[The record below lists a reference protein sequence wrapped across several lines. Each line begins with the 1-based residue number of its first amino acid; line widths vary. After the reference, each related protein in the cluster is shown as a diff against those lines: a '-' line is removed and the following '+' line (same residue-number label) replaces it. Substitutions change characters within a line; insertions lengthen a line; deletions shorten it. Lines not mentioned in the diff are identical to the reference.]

1 LHQEL
6 VAQAGRNEP
15 QMSAQKLVK
24 RSIVFMLA
32 LFWIGWLLVAVGATS
47 GMSRYIY
54 IKVDFPAFVVSAVS
68 LLAVSF
74 AARKGGDFAW
84 LERIPVGLVALC
96 TLAVSMIGTHAVF
109 LGYAFSPDEWMPR
122 LQAEIFAHGALAGN
136 VPPEWR
142 EYGRAMYHGFAHYD
156 PATGAVASS
165 YRPGMAALI
174 ALFDLAGL
182 GLYVSAF
189 MTAGSVL
196 LTASFARMLWPD
208 SRSAPVIA
216 ALLVATSSQALAT
229 AMTSYAMAPHLFF
242 NLLWLRLFLL
252 DKWWAHV
259 AAALCGVFTASLHQI
274 HPHLFF
280 AAPFFLLLL
289 RPFRPGVL
297 LWYGAVYAAGHLA
310 IIGWDRMAMGDSLA
324 VARSGQLTFE
334 QFLDRVG
341 QLAQIPSLIDWA
353 TIGAHVVR
361 FFAWQSLALAPLL
374 LFTVYRRAWP
384 PLLVLMAA
392 SIAISLLPYPFLLPE
407 QGHGW
412 GYRYLHGL
420 IGSLALIGTAG
431 WVQMER
437 LHGKAFRQPVMLCFA
452 MTLAVVIPVRAFLI
466 ERTIEPWLVATEA
479 ALAMPADV
487 VIVDRMTIFY
497 GLEIPR
503 SGPYAAERP
512 VVMMME
518 ALSADQIR
526 RLCSDYRVAFF
537 GAAEARLAGL
547 PIRTF
552 EEAVASMSGMDM
564 EIGESAADYQEKQR
578 FLTSGACTDLRAQQ
592 RINGTSGN
600 STVGM
605 EVP

>member
-1 LHQEL
+1 MHQEL
-6 VAQAGRNEP
+6 AIQAGPKEH
-15 QMSAQKLVK
+15 QESARKLVG
-24 RSIVFMLA
+24 RSNVLLLV
-32 LFWIGWLLVAVGATS
+32 LFLIGAVLVAVGATS
-47 GMSRYIY
+47 GMSRYVY
-54 IKVDFPAFVVSAVS
+54 INVDFPGFLVSTVS
-68 LLAVSF
+68 LLAV
-74 AARKGGDFAW
+74 AWIARKGGSFAW
-84 LERIPVGLVALC
+84 LDRIPIGLVALC
-96 TLAVSMIGTHAVF
+96 TLVLSMIGTHAVH
-109 LGYAFSPDEWMPR
+109 LGYAFSPDEFMPR
-122 LQAEIFAHGALAGN
+122 LQAEIFAHGDLAGN

-196 LTASFARMLWPD
+196 LTASLARILWPD

-216 ALLVATSSQALAT
+216 ALLVATSSQALAA

-252 DKWWAHV
+252 DKWWAHG
-259 AAALCGVFTASLHQI
+259 AAALCGVFTAALHQI

-297 LWYGAVYAAGHLA
+297 LWYGVVYAVGHLA

-334 QFLDRVG
+334 QFLHRVG
-341 QLAQIPSLIDWA
+341 KLAQIPGLIDWA
-353 TIGAHVVR
+353 AIGAHVVR

-392 SIAISLLPYPFLLPE
+392 SIATSLLPYPFLLPD

-420 IGSLALIGTAG
+420 IGCLALIGTAG
-431 WVQMER
+431 WIQMER
-437 LHGKAFRQPVMLCFA
+437 LHGQAFRQPVMLCFA

-487 VIVDRMTIFY
+487 VIVDRITIFY

-503 SGPYAAERP
+503 NGPYAVERP
-512 VVMMME
+512 VVMMMN

-526 RLCSDYRVAFF
+526 RLCANYRVAFF
-537 GAAEARLAGL
+537 DGDEAQQAGL
-547 PIRTF
+547 KTLNL
-552 EEAVASMSGMDM
+552 EEALAQATRMDP
-564 EIGESAADYQEKQR
+564 EIGAMIADYREKYR
-578 FLTSGACTDLRAQQ
+578 FLASGACTDLRAQQ
-592 RINGTSGN
+592 TINGTSGN

-605 EVP
+605 EAP

>member
-1 LHQEL
+1 MHQEL
-6 VAQAGRNEP
+6 TTQAGHKEH
-15 QMSAQKLVK
+15 QTSAQKLVS
-24 RSIVFMLA
+24 RATAFTAA
-32 LFWIGWLLVAVGATS
+32 LFLIGGLLFAVGATS

-54 IKVDFPAFVVSAVS
+54 IVVDFPGFIVSAVA
-68 LLAVSF
+68 LLAVGW

-84 LERIPVGLVALC
+84 LERIPVSLVALG
-96 TLAVSMIGTHAVF
+96 TLALSMIGTHAVY

-122 LQAEIFAHGALAGN
+122 LQAEIFANGALAGQ

-142 EYGRAMYHGFAHYD
+142 EYGRAMYHEFAHYD
-156 PATGAVASS
+156 PQSGAVASS
-165 YRPGMAALI
+165 YRPGMAVLI

-216 ALLVATSSQALAT
+216 ALLVATSSQALAA

-259 AAALCGVFTASLHQI
+259 AAALCGVFTASLHQV
-274 HPHLFF
+274 HPHVFF

-297 LWYGAVYAAGHLA
+297 LWYGAAYAIGHLA

-341 QLAQIPSLIDWA
+341 KLAQIPSFIDWA
-353 TIGAHVVR
+353 TIGAHLVR

-392 SIAISLLPYPFLLPE
+392 SIATSLLPYPFLLPE

-420 IGSLALIGTAG
+420 IGFLALIGTAG
-431 WVQMER
+431 WVEMER
-437 LHGKAFRQPVMLCFA
+437 LHGKAFRQTVLLCFA

-466 ERTIEPWLVATEA
+466 ERTIAPWLVATEA

-487 VIVDRMTIFY
+487 VIVDRVTILY

-503 SGPYAAERP
+503 NGPYAAERP
-512 VVMMME
+512 VVMMIDT
-518 ALSADQIR
+518 LSADQIR
-526 RLCSDYRVAFF
+526 RLCASYRVAFF
-537 GAAEARLAGL
+537 AGDEAQQAGL
-547 PIRTF
+547 PTWTLEESLARTTR
-552 EEAVASMSGMDM
+552 MDAKTHEM
-564 EIGESAADYQEKQR
+564 VADYREKYR
-578 FLTSGACTDLRAQQ
+578 FLASGACTRLRAQQ
-592 RINGTSGN
+592 RINGTSG
-600 STVGM
+600 SSAL
-605 EVP
+605 EQEIP

>member
-6 VAQAGRNEP
+6 ATQAGHKEHQTSARN
-15 QMSAQKLVK
+15 LVR
-24 RSIVFMLA
+24 RSNVFTLA
-32 LFWIGWLLVAVGATS
+32 LFLIGGLLVAVGATS

-54 IKVDFPAFVVSAVS
+54 IKVDFPGFIVSAVS
-68 LLAVSF
+68 LLAVSWLAVSL

-84 LERIPVGLVALC
+84 LDRIPVGLVALC
-96 TLAVSMIGTHAVF
+96 TLVMSMIGTHTVY

-122 LQAEIFAHGALAGN
+122 LQAEIFAHGELAGN

-156 PATGAVASS
+156 PETGAVASS

-196 LTASFARMLWPD
+196 LTASLARVLWPD
-208 SRSAPVIA
+208 SKSAPVIA
-216 ALLVATSSQALAT
+216 ALLVATSSQALAA

-259 AAALCGVFTASLHQI
+259 AAALCGVFAASLHQV
-274 HPHLFF
+274 HPHVFF

-289 RPFRPGVL
+289 RPFRPSVL
-297 LWYGAVYAAGHLA
+297 LWYGTVYAVGHLA

-324 VARSGQLTFE
+324 VTKSGQLTFE
-334 QFLDRVG
+334 QFLHRVG

-361 FFAWQSLALAPLL
+361 LFAWQSLALAPLL

-392 SIAISLLPYPFLLPE
+392 SIATSLLPYPFLLPE

-466 ERTIEPWLVATEA
+466 ERTIAPWLVGTEA

-487 VIVDRMTIFY
+487 VIVDRITIFY

-503 SGPYAAERP
+503 NGPYAAERP
-512 VVMMME
+512 VVMMINN
-518 ALSADQIR
+518 LSTDQIR
-526 RLCSDYRVAFF
+526 RLCSNYRVAFF
-537 GAAEARLAGL
+537 GTDEGRQAGIPTRTLEEVLGSMTGMEMEIAEKAAE
-547 PIRTF
+547 
-552 EEAVASMSGMDM
+552 
-564 EIGESAADYQEKQR
+564 YQEKYR
-578 FLTSGACTDLRAQQ
+578 FLTSGACTHLPAQQ
-592 RINGTSGN
+592 RINGASDK
-600 STVGM
+600 

>member
-1 LHQEL
+1 
-6 VAQAGRNEP
+6 
-15 QMSAQKLVK
+15 MT
-24 RSIVFMLA
+24 RSNVFMLA
-32 LFWIGWLLVAVGATS
+32 LFLIGGLLVALGATS
-47 GMSRYIY
+47 GMSRHIY
-54 IKVDFPAFVVSAVS
+54 INADFPGFIVSAVS
-68 LLAVSF
+68 LLAVGW
-74 AARKGGDFAW
+74 AARKGDDFAW
-84 LERIPVGLVALC
+84 LDRIPVGLVALC
-96 TLAVSMIGTHAVF
+96 TLVVSMIGTHAVH

-142 EYGRAMYHGFAHYD
+142 EYGRAMYHEFAHYD
-156 PATGAVASS
+156 PATGAVAST

-196 LTASFARMLWPD
+196 LTASLARIVWPD

-216 ALLVATSSQALAT
+216 ALLVATSSQALAA
-229 AMTSYAMAPHLFF
+229 AMTSYAMASHLFF

-274 HPHLFF
+274 HPHVFF

-297 LWYGAVYAAGHLA
+297 LWYGAVYAVGHLA

-324 VARSGQLTFE
+324 VTKAGQLTFE
-334 QFLDRVG
+334 QFLHRVG

-361 FFAWQSLALAPLL
+361 LFGWQSLALAPLL

-392 SIAISLLPYPFLLPE
+392 SIATSLLPYPFLLPE

-412 GYRYLHGL
+412 GYRYLHGV

-437 LHGKAFRQPVMLCFA
+437 LHGQAFRQPVMLCFA

-487 VIVDRMTIFY
+487 VIVDRIGIFY

-503 SGPYAAERP
+503 NGPYAAERP
-512 VVMMME
+512 VVMMLDD
-518 ALSADQIR
+518 LSADQIR
-526 RLCSDYRVAFF
+526 RLCGKYRVAVF
-537 GAAEARLAGL
+537 GVDEARQAGIPTRNL
-547 PIRTF
+547 
-552 EEAVASMSGMDM
+552 EEAVASVAATDTKILQGV
-564 EIGESAADYQEKQR
+564 ADYREKYK

-600 STVGM
+600 STVGE

>member
-1 LHQEL
+1 LHHEL
-6 VAQAGRNEP
+6 AAPAGPGEDLT
-15 QMSAQKLVK
+15 SARALVR
-24 RSIVFMLA
+24 RSNVFMLA
-32 LFWIGWLLVAVGATS
+32 LFLIGALLVAAGATS
-47 GMSRYIY
+47 GMSRFVYIR
-54 IKVDFPAFVVSAVS
+54 VDFPGFIVSAVA
-68 LLAVSF
+68 LLAVAW

-84 LERIPVGLVALC
+84 LDRIPVGLIALG
-96 TLAVSMIGTHAVF
+96 TLALSVIGTHVVH
-109 LGYAFSPDEWMPR
+109 LGYAFSPDEFMPR
-122 LQAEIFAHGALAGN
+122 LQAEIFAHGELAGN

-156 PATGAVASS
+156 PATGAVAST

-196 LTASFARMLWPD
+196 LTASLARILWPE
-208 SRSAPVIA
+208 SRSAPIIA
-216 ALLVATSSQALAT
+216 ALLVATSSQALAA

-259 AAALCGVFTASLHQI
+259 AAALCGVFTASLHQV

-280 AAPFFLLLL
+280 AAPFFLLLF

-297 LWYGAVYAAGHLA
+297 LWYGAVYAVGHLA

-324 VARSGQLTFE
+324 VSQSGLLTFE

-341 QLAQIPSLIDWA
+341 KLAQIPSLIDWA

-361 FFAWQSLALAPLL
+361 LFAWQSLALAPLL
-374 LFTVYRRAWP
+374 LFTLYKRAWP

-392 SIAISLLPYPFLLPE
+392 SIATSLLPYPFLLPE

-431 WVQMER
+431 WIQMER
-437 LHGKAFRQPVMLCFA
+437 LHGQAFRQPVMLCFA
-452 MTLAVVIPVRAFLI
+452 MTLAVIIPVRAFLI
-466 ERTIEPWLVATEA
+466 ERTIAPWLVATEA

-487 VIVDRMTIFY
+487 VIVDRLAIFNAHD
-497 GLEIPR
+497 LLR
-503 SGPYAAERP
+503 NGPYAAERP
-512 VVMMME
+512 VVMTLW

-526 RLCSDYRVAFF
+526 RLCSNYRVAVF
-537 GAAEARLAGL
+537 GADEASLAGVPTGPFEKAL
-547 PIRTF
+547 ARTAGMNAQIR
-552 EEAVASMSGMDM
+552 EKV
-564 EIGESAADYQEKQR
+564 ADYRENQR
-578 FLTSGACTDLRAQQ
+578 FLTSGACTHPPAQPK
-592 RINGTSGN
+592 INQTSAS
-600 STVGM
+600 STVEQ

>member
-1 LHQEL
+1 
-6 VAQAGRNEP
+6 
-15 QMSAQKLVK
+15 
-24 RSIVFMLA
+24 MLA
-32 LFWIGWLLVAVGATS
+32 LFLIGAVLVAVGATS

-54 IKVDFPAFVVSAVS
+54 INVDFPGFLVLAVS
-68 LLAVSF
+68 LLAVAW
-74 AARKGGDFAW
+74 AAREGGDFAW
-84 LERIPVGLVALC
+84 VDRIPVGLVALC
-96 TLAVSMIGTHAVF
+96 TLVVSMIGTHAVY
-109 LGYAFSPDEWMPR
+109 LGYPFSPDEWMPR
-122 LQAEIFAHGALAGN
+122 LQAEIFAHGELAGT

-142 EYGRAMYHGFAHYD
+142 EYGRAMYHEFAHYD

-196 LTASFARMLWPD
+196 LTASLARILWPD
-208 SRSAPVIA
+208 SKSAPVIA
-216 ALLVATSSQALAT
+216 ALLVATSSQALAA
-229 AMTSYAMAPHLFF
+229 AMTTYAMASHLFF

-259 AAALCGVFTASLHQI
+259 AAAFCGVFTASLHQV

-280 AAPFFLLLL
+280 AAPFFHLLL

-297 LWYGAVYAAGHLA
+297 LWYGAVYAVGHLA
-310 IIGWDRMAMGDSLA
+310 VIGWDRVAMGDSLA
-324 VARSGQLTFE
+324 VAKSGQLTFE
-334 QFLDRVG
+334 QFLHRVG

-361 FFAWQSLALAPLL
+361 LFAWQSLALAPLL

-392 SIAISLLPYPFLLPE
+392 SIATSLLPYPFLLPE

-431 WVQMER
+431 WIQMER
-437 LHGKAFRQPVMLCFA
+437 LHGQAFRQPVMLCFA
-452 MTLAVVIPVRAFLI
+452 MTLAVVIPVRGFLI
-466 ERTIEPWLVATEA
+466 ERTIEPWLTATEA

-487 VIVDRMTIFY
+487 VIVDRIGIFY

-503 SGPYAAERP
+503 NGPYAAERP
-512 VVMMME
+512 VVMMLDD
-518 ALSADQIR
+518 LSADQIR
-526 RLCSDYRVAFF
+526 RLCGNYRVAVF
-537 GAAEARLAGL
+537 GVDEAKQAGI
-547 PIRTF
+547 PTRTI
-552 EEAVASMSGMDM
+552 EEALASTTNMDPKIALEVAN
-564 EIGESAADYQEKQR
+564 YREKHS
-578 FLTSGACTDLRAQQ
+578 FLTSGACADLKAATE
-592 RINGTSGN
+592 N
-600 STVGM
+600 
-605 EVP
+605 

>member
-1 LHQEL
+1 
-6 VAQAGRNEP
+6 VRRAN
-15 QMSAQKLVK
+15 
-24 RSIVFMLA
+24 VFMLA
-32 LFWIGWLLVAVGATS
+32 LFLIGGGLVAVGATS

-54 IKVDFPAFVVSAVS
+54 INVDFAGFFACAAS
-68 LLAVSF
+68 LLAV
-74 AARKGGDFAW
+74 AWMARKGGDDFAW
-84 LERIPVGLVALC
+84 LEKIPVGVVALC
-96 TLAVSMIGTHAVF
+96 TLVVTVIGTHLVH
-109 LGYAFSPDEWMPR
+109 LGYAFSPDEFMPR
-122 LQAEIFAHGALAGN
+122 LQAEIFAHGDLAGT

-142 EYGRAMYHGFAHYD
+142 EYGRAMYHDFAHYD
-156 PATGAVASS
+156 PATGAVAST

-189 MTAGSVL
+189 LTAGSVL
-196 LTASFARMLWPD
+196 LTASLARILWPD

-216 ALLVATSSQALAT
+216 ALLVATSSQALAA

-259 AAALCGVFTASLHQI
+259 AAALIGVFTASLHQI

-324 VARSGQLTFE
+324 VSQSGQLTFE
-334 QFLDRVG
+334 QFLQRVG
-341 QLAQIPSLIDWA
+341 GLAHIPSFIDWA
-353 TIGAHVVR
+353 TIGAHIVR
-361 FFAWQSLALAPLL
+361 LFAWQSLALAPLL
-374 LFTVYRRAWP
+374 LFTLYRRAWP

-392 SIAISLLPYPFLLPE
+392 SIATSLLPYPFLLPE

-420 IGSLALIGTAG
+420 LGSLALIGTAG
-431 WVQMER
+431 WIQMER
-437 LHGKAFRQPVMLCFA
+437 LHGQAFRQPVMLCFA
-452 MTLAVVIPVRAFLI
+452 ATLAIVIPVRAILI
-466 ERTIEPWLVATEA
+466 ERTMAPWLMATEA

-487 VIVDRMTIFY
+487 VIVDRIGIFY

-503 SGPYAAERP
+503 NGPYAAERP
-512 VVMMME
+512 VVMMMND
-518 ALSADQIR
+518 LSADQIR
-526 RLCSDYRVAFF
+526 RLCTDYRVALF
-537 GAAEARLAGL
+537 GVDEAKQAGIPTRSIDDALA
-547 PIRTF
+547 TTANVDAKMAQ
-552 EEAVASMSGMDM
+552 EVAN
-564 EIGESAADYQEKQR
+564 YREKHN
-578 FLTSGACTDLRAQQ
+578 FMTSGACPALRAATE
-592 RINGTSGN
+592 N
-600 STVGM
+600 
-605 EVP
+605 

>member
-1 LHQEL
+1 
-6 VAQAGRNEP
+6 
-15 QMSAQKLVK
+15 
-24 RSIVFMLA
+24 MLA
-32 LFWIGWLLVAVGATS
+32 LFLIGGLLVVVGATS

-54 IKVDFPAFVVSAVS
+54 IHVDFPGFVVSAVS
-68 LLAVSF
+68 LLAVVW
-74 AARKGGDFAW
+74 AAREGGDFAW
-84 LERIPVGLVALC
+84 VDRIPVGLVALC
-96 TLAVSMIGTHAVF
+96 TLVVSMIGTHAVY

-122 LQAEIFAHGALAGN
+122 LQAEIFARGELAGT

-156 PATGAVASS
+156 PQTGAVASS

-216 ALLVATSSQALAT
+216 ALLVATSSQALAA

-274 HPHLFF
+274 HPHVFF

-297 LWYGAVYAAGHLA
+297 LWYGVVYAVGHLA
-310 IIGWDRMAMGDSLA
+310 LIGWDRMAMGDSLA
-324 VARSGQLTFE
+324 VAKSGQLTFE
-334 QFLDRVG
+334 QFLQRVG
-341 QLAQIPSLIDWA
+341 GLAQFPSWIDWA
-353 TIGAHVVR
+353 TIGAHIVR
-361 FFAWQSLALAPLL
+361 LFAWQSLALAPLL
-374 LFTVYRRAWP
+374 LFTVHRRAWP

-392 SIAISLLPYPFLLPE
+392 SIATSLLPYPFLLPE

-420 IGSLALIGTAG
+420 LGSLALIGTAG
-431 WVQMER
+431 WIQMER
-437 LHGKAFRQPVMLCFA
+437 MHGQAFRQPVILCFA
-452 MTLAVVIPVRAFLI
+452 ITLAVVIPVRAFLI
-466 ERTIEPWLVATEA
+466 ERTIAPWLVATEA
-479 ALAMPADV
+479 AQAMPADV
-487 VIVDRMTIFY
+487 VIVDRITIFY
-497 GLEIPR
+497 GVEIPR
-503 SGPYAAERP
+503 NGPYAAERP
-512 VVMMME
+512 VVMMIN

-526 RLCSDYRVAFF
+526 QLCANYRVAFF
-537 GAAEARLAGL
+537 DGDEARQAGL
-547 PIRTF
+547 PTLAL
-552 EEAVASMSGMDM
+552 EGALALATGMDA
-564 EIGESAADYQEKQR
+564 ETREWVADYQEKYR
-578 FLTSGACTDLRAQQ
+578 FLTSGACTRLRAQQ

-600 STVGM
+600 STVAM

>member
-1 LHQEL
+1 MDHFKEGQLHQEL
-6 VAQAGRNEP
+6 AAQAGHKEH
-15 QMSAQKLVK
+15 QTSARQLVR
-24 RSIVFMLA
+24 RSNVFMLA
-32 LFWIGWLLVAVGATS
+32 LFLIGGLLVAVGATS

-54 IKVDFPAFVVSAVS
+54 INVDFPGFFASAVS
-68 LLAVSF
+68 LLAV
-74 AARKGGDFAW
+74 AWMARKGGDDFAW
-84 LERIPVGLVALC
+84 LDRIPVGLVALC
-96 TLAVSMIGTHAVF
+96 TLVVSMIGTHVVH
-109 LGYAFSPDEWMPR
+109 LGYAFSPDEFMPR
-122 LQAEIFAHGALAGN
+122 LQAEIFAHGELAGN

-142 EYGRAMYHGFAHYD
+142 EYGRAMYHDFAHYD

-196 LTASFARMLWPD
+196 LTASLARIVWPD

-216 ALLVATSSQALAT
+216 ALLVATSSQALAA

-297 LWYGAVYAAGHLA
+297 LWYGAVYAVGHLA
-310 IIGWDRMAMGDSLA
+310 IIGWDRMAMGNSLA
-324 VARSGQLTFE
+324 VAKSGQLTFE
-334 QFLDRVG
+334 QFLQRVG
-341 QLAQIPSLIDWA
+341 ELAQIPSLIDWA

-361 FFAWQSLALAPLL
+361 LFAWQSLALAPLL
-374 LFTVYRRAWP
+374 LFALYRRAWP

-392 SIAISLLPYPFLLPE
+392 SIATSLLPYPFLLPE

-420 IGSLALIGTAG
+420 IGLLALIGTAG

-437 LHGKAFRQPVMLCFA
+437 LHGQAFRQPVMLCFA

-466 ERTIEPWLVATEA
+466 ERTIAPWLVATEA

-487 VIVDRMTIFY
+487 VIVDRIGIFY

-503 SGPYAAERP
+503 NGPYAAERP
-512 VVMMME
+512 VVMMMND
-518 ALSADQIR
+518 LSADQ
-526 RLCSDYRVAFF
+526 
-537 GAAEARLAGL
+537 
-547 PIRTF
+547 
-552 EEAVASMSGMDM
+552 
-564 EIGESAADYQEKQR
+564 
-578 FLTSGACTDLRAQQ
+578 
-592 RINGTSGN
+592 N
-600 STVGM
+600 STPVRQLPRCRLRRGRG
-605 EVP
+605 PGGWHAHPDRR

>member
-1 LHQEL
+1 LHHEL
-6 VAQAGRNEP
+6 AAPAGPGEDLT
-15 QMSAQKLVK
+15 SARALVR
-24 RSIVFMLA
+24 RSNVFMLA
-32 LFWIGWLLVAVGATS
+32 LFLIGALLVAAGATS
-47 GMSRYIY
+47 GMSRFVYIR
-54 IKVDFPAFVVSAVS
+54 VDFPGFIVSAVA
-68 LLAVSF
+68 LLAVAW

-84 LERIPVGLVALC
+84 LDRIPVGPIALG
-96 TLAVSMIGTHAVF
+96 TLALSVIGTHVVH
-109 LGYAFSPDEWMPR
+109 LGYAFSPDEFMPR
-122 LQAEIFAHGALAGN
+122 LQAEIFAHGELAGN

-156 PATGAVASS
+156 PATGAVAST

-196 LTASFARMLWPD
+196 LTASLARILWPD
-208 SRSAPVIA
+208 SKSAPVIA
-216 ALLVATSSQALAT
+216 ALLVATSSQALAA

-259 AAALCGVFTASLHQI
+259 AAALCGVFTASLHQV

-280 AAPFFLLLL
+280 AAPFFLLLF

-297 LWYGAVYAAGHLA
+297 LWYGAVYAVGHLA

-324 VARSGQLTFE
+324 VSQSGLLTFE

-341 QLAQIPSLIDWA
+341 KLAQIPSLIDWA

-361 FFAWQSLALAPLL
+361 LFAWQSLALAPLL
-374 LFTVYRRAWP
+374 LFTLYKRAWP

-392 SIAISLLPYPFLLPE
+392 SIATSLLPYPFLLPE
-407 QGHGW
+407 QGPGW

-431 WVQMER
+431 WIQMER
-437 LHGKAFRQPVMLCFA
+437 LHGQAFRQLVMLCFA
-452 MTLAVVIPVRAFLI
+452 MTLAVIIPVRAFLI
-466 ERTIEPWLVATEA
+466 ERTVAPWLMATEV

-487 VIVDRMTIFY
+487 VIVDRLAIFNAHD
-497 GLEIPR
+497 LLR
-503 SGPYAAERP
+503 NGPYAAKRP
-512 VVMMME
+512 VVMTLW

-526 RLCSDYRVAFF
+526 RLCSNYRVAVF
-537 GAAEARLAGL
+537 GAAEASLAGVPTRSPEQAL
-547 PIRTF
+547 ASLTEKDTQIRQGL
-552 EEAVASMSGMDM
+552 AN
-564 EIGESAADYQEKQR
+564 YLEKYR

-592 RINGTSGN
+592 RMNGASGN
-600 STVGM
+600 STAGM

>member
-1 LHQEL
+1 MLSLFLIGAVL
-6 VAQAGRNEP
+6 VAA
-15 QMSAQKLVK
+15 
-24 RSIVFMLA
+24 
-32 LFWIGWLLVAVGATS
+32 GATT
-47 GMSRYIY
+47 GMSRYVY
-54 IKVDFPAFVVSAVS
+54 VYVDYPGFFVSAV
-68 LLAVSF
+68 LLIAVAW

-84 LERIPVGLVALC
+84 VDRIPVGVVALC
-96 TLAVSMIGTHAVF
+96 TLVLSVIGTHVVH
-109 LGYAFSPDEWMPR
+109 LGYAFSPDEWMQR
-122 LQAEIFAHGALAGN
+122 LQAEIFAHGELAGN

-196 LTASFARMLWPD
+196 LTASLARMLWPD

-216 ALLVATSSQALAT
+216 ALLVATSSQALAA
-229 AMTSYAMAPHLFF
+229 AMTSYAMPAHLFF

-259 AAALCGVFTASLHQI
+259 AAALCGVFTASLHQV
-274 HPHLFF
+274 HPHVFF

-297 LWYGAVYAAGHLA
+297 AWYVAVYALGHLA

-324 VARSGQLTFE
+324 VAQTGELTFQ
-334 QFLDRVG
+334 QFLQRVAR
-341 QLAQIPSLIDWA
+341 LAQIPSLIDWA

-361 FFAWQSLALAPLL
+361 FLAWQSLALSLLL
-374 LFTVYRRAWP
+374 LFTLYRRAWP

-392 SIAISLLPYPFLLPE
+392 SIATSLLPYPFLLPE

-420 IGSLALIGTAG
+420 IGALALIGTAG

-437 LHGKAFRQPVMLCFA
+437 LHGQAFRQPVVLCFA

-466 ERTIEPWLVATEA
+466 ERTIEPWLVGTEA

-487 VIVDRMTIFY
+487 VIVDRIAVSY

-503 SGPYAAERP
+503 NGPYAAERP
-512 VVMMME
+512 VVMMMNN
-518 ALSADQIR
+518 LSADQIR
-526 RLCSDYRVAFF
+526 RLCSNYRVAAFAVDEAQQA
-537 GAAEARLAGL
+537 GIPTRTLEEALASLTEREARVLGG
-547 PIRTF
+547 
-552 EEAVASMSGMDM
+552 VANYR
-564 EIGESAADYQEKQR
+564 EKYQ
-578 FLTSGACTDLRAQQ
+578 FLTSGACEDLRAQQ
-592 RINGTSGN
+592 RINGTSGS

-605 EVP
+605 EAP

>member
-1 LHQEL
+1 MHQEL
-6 VAQAGRNEP
+6 AAQAGHKEH
-15 QMSAQKLVK
+15 QTSARTLVR
-24 RSIVFMLA
+24 RSNVFMLTLFLIGA
-32 LFWIGWLLVAVGATS
+32 LFVAVGATG

-54 IKVDFPAFVVSAVS
+54 INVDFPGFIVSAVS
-68 LLAVSF
+68 LLAVAW
-74 AARKGGDFAW
+74 AARKGDDFAW
-84 LERIPVGLVALC
+84 LDRIPVGLVAFC
-96 TLAVSMIGTHAVF
+96 TLVLTMIGTHTVY

-122 LQAEIFAHGALAGN
+122 LQAEIFAHGELAGN

-142 EYGRAMYHGFAHYD
+142 EYGRAMYHEFAHYD

-189 MTAGSVL
+189 MTAGSIL
-196 LTASFARMLWPD
+196 LTASLARILWPD
-208 SRSAPVIA
+208 SKSAPVIA
-216 ALLVATSSQALAT
+216 ALLVATSSQALAA

-259 AAALCGVFTASLHQI
+259 AAALCGVFTASLHQV

-297 LWYGAVYAAGHLA
+297 LWYGAIYAVGHLA
-310 IIGWDRMAMGDSLA
+310 IIGWDRTAMGDSLT
-324 VARSGQLTFE
+324 VTSSGSLTFE
-334 QFLDRVG
+334 QFLHRVG

-361 FFAWQSLALAPLL
+361 LFAWQSLALAPLL

-384 PLLVLMAA
+384 PLLVLMAV
-392 SIAISLLPYPFLLPE
+392 SIATSLLPYPFLLPE

-437 LHGKAFRQPVMLCFA
+437 LHGQAFRQPVMLCFA
-452 MTLAVVIPVRAFLI
+452 VTLAVVIPVRAFLI
-466 ERTIEPWLVATEA
+466 ERTIAPWLVATEA
-479 ALAMPADV
+479 ARAMPADV
-487 VIVDRMTIFY
+487 VIVDRIAIFY

-503 SGPYAAERP
+503 NGPYAAERP
-512 VVMMME
+512 VVMMLNY
-518 ALSADQIR
+518 LSADQIR
-526 RLCSDYRVAFF
+526 RLCSNYRVALF
-537 GAAEARLAGL
+537 GVDEARQAGI
-547 PIRTF
+547 PTRTI
-552 EEAVASMSGMDM
+552 EEALASMTAMDTKVLQ
-564 EIGESAADYQEKQR
+564 GVADYREKYT
-578 FLTSGACTDLRAQQ
+578 FLTSGACTDRRAQQ
-592 RINGTSGN
+592 RINGTSDN
-600 STVGM
+600 
-605 EVP
+605 

>member
-1 LHQEL
+1 
-6 VAQAGRNEP
+6 
-15 QMSAQKLVK
+15 MSVQKLMS
-24 RSIVFMLA
+24 RTIILTLA

-54 IKVDFPAFVVSAVS
+54 SNVDFPAFIVSALS

-84 LERIPVGLVALC
+84 LEKIPVGLVAVC
-96 TLAVSMIGTHAVF
+96 TLAVSMIGTHAVY

-136 VPPEWR
+136 VPTEWR
-142 EYGRAMYHGFAHYD
+142 EYGRAMYHDFAFYD
-156 PATGAVASS
+156 PETGAVASS

-196 LTASFARMLWPD
+196 LTASLARILWPD
-208 SRSAPVIA
+208 SKSAPVVA
-216 ALLVATSSQALAT
+216 ALLVATSSQALAG

-259 AAALCGVFTASLHQI
+259 AAALCGVFTASLHQV
-274 HPHLFF
+274 HPHVFF

-297 LWYGAVYAAGHLA
+297 LWYGAVYAIGHLA

-324 VARSGQLTFE
+324 LGESGQLNFE
-334 QFLDRVG
+334 QFLARVG
-341 QLAQIPSLIDWA
+341 RLAQIPNLIDWA
-353 TIGAHVVR
+353 TIVAHLVR

-374 LFTVYRRAWP
+374 IFTVYRRAWP

-392 SIAISLLPYPFLLPE
+392 SIATSLLPYPFLLPD

-431 WVQMER
+431 WVQMES
-437 LHGKAFRQPVMLCFA
+437 LHDRALRRPVMLCFA
-452 MTLAVVIPVRAFLI
+452 MTLAVIIPVHAFLI
-466 ERTIEPWLVATEA
+466 ERTIAPWLAATKA
-479 ALAMPADV
+479 AQAMSADV
-487 VIVDRMTIFY
+487 VIVDRITIFY

-503 SGPYAAERP
+503 NGPYAAERP
-512 VVMMME
+512 VVMMIND
-518 ALSADQIR
+518 LSADQIR
-526 RLCSDYRVAFF
+526 RLCRNYRVAFF
-537 GAAEARLAGL
+537 GPGEAQQAGI
-547 PIRTF
+547 PTRTL
-552 EEAVASMSGMDM
+552 EEVFGSLTDADTEMVKK
-564 EIGESAADYQEKQR
+564 AADYQEKYR
-578 FLTSGACTDLRAQQ
+578 FLASGECARLRVQQ
-592 RINGTSGN
+592 NINGTSAN
-600 STVGM
+600 
-605 EVP
+605 

>member
-1 LHQEL
+1 
-6 VAQAGRNEP
+6 
-15 QMSAQKLVK
+15 MSARTLVR
-24 RSIVFMLA
+24 RSNVFMLA
-32 LFWIGWLLVAVGATS
+32 LFLIGALLVAVGATS

-54 IKVDFPAFVVSAVS
+54 VNVDFPGFIVSAVS
-68 LLAVSF
+68 LLAVAW

-84 LERIPVGLVALC
+84 VDRIPVGLIALG
-96 TLAVSMIGTHAVF
+96 TLVVSMIGTHAVY

-122 LQAEIFAHGALAGN
+122 LQAEIFAHGDLAGT

-142 EYGRAMYHGFAHYD
+142 EYGRAMYHEFAHYD
-156 PATGAVASS
+156 PATGAVAST

-196 LTASFARMLWPD
+196 LTASLARVLWPD

-216 ALLVATSSQALAT
+216 ALLVATSSQALAA
-229 AMTSYAMAPHLFF
+229 AMTTYAMPAHLFF

-259 AAALCGVFTASLHQI
+259 AAALCGVLTASLHQI

-297 LWYGAVYAAGHLA
+297 LWYGVVYAVGHLA
-310 IIGWDRMAMGDSLA
+310 ILGWDRMAMGDSVA
-324 VARSGQLTFE
+324 VSNSGLLTFD
-334 QFLDRVG
+334 QFLNRVG
-341 QLAQIPSLIDWA
+341 KLAQIPSLIDWA

-361 FFAWQSLALAPLL
+361 LFAWQSLALAPLL
-374 LFTVYRRAWP
+374 LFTLYKRAWP

-392 SIAISLLPYPFLLPE
+392 SIVTSLLPYPFLLPE

-420 IGSLALIGTAG
+420 LGALALIGTAG

-437 LHGKAFRQPVMLCFA
+437 LHGTAFRQPVMLCFA

-466 ERTIEPWLVATEA
+466 ERTIAPWLVATEA

-487 VIVDRMTIFY
+487 VIVDRIGIFY

-503 SGPYAAERP
+503 NGPYAAERP
-512 VVMMME
+512 VVMMLND
-518 ALSADQIR
+518 LSADQIR
-526 RLCSDYRVAFF
+526 RLCGNYRVAVF
-537 GAAEARLAGL
+537 GVDEARQAGIPTRTLDQALASA
-547 PIRTF
+547 T
-552 EEAVASMSGMDM
+552 SMDTKVLQVV
-564 EIGESAADYQEKQR
+564 ADYREKYK
-578 FLTSGACTDLRAQQ
+578 FLTSGACTDLRAHQ
-592 RINGTSGN
+592 RMNGTSDN
-600 STVGM
+600 
-605 EVP
+605 

>member
-1 LHQEL
+1 
-6 VAQAGRNEP
+6 VR
-15 QMSAQKLVK
+15 
-24 RSIVFMLA
+24 RSNVFMLTLFLIGA
-32 LFWIGWLLVAVGATS
+32 LFVAVGATG

-54 IKVDFPAFVVSAVS
+54 INVDFPGFIVSAVS
-68 LLAVSF
+68 LLAVAW
-74 AARKGGDFAW
+74 AARKGDDFAW
-84 LERIPVGLVALC
+84 LDRIPVGLVAFC
-96 TLAVSMIGTHAVF
+96 TLVLTMIGTHTVY

-122 LQAEIFAHGALAGN
+122 LQAEIFAHGELAGN

-142 EYGRAMYHGFAHYD
+142 EYGRAMYHEFAHYD

-189 MTAGSVL
+189 MTAGSIL
-196 LTASFARMLWPD
+196 LTASLARILWPD
-208 SRSAPVIA
+208 SKSAPVIA
-216 ALLVATSSQALAT
+216 ALLVATSSQALAA

-259 AAALCGVFTASLHQI
+259 AAALCGVFTASLHQV

-297 LWYGAVYAAGHLA
+297 LWYGAIYAVGHLA
-310 IIGWDRMAMGDSLA
+310 IIGWDRMAMGDSLT
-324 VARSGQLTFE
+324 VTSSGSLTFE
-334 QFLDRVG
+334 QFLHRVG

-361 FFAWQSLALAPLL
+361 LFAWQSLALAPLL

-384 PLLVLMAA
+384 PLLVLMAV
-392 SIAISLLPYPFLLPE
+392 SIATSLLPYPFLLPE

-437 LHGKAFRQPVMLCFA
+437 LHGQAFRQPVMLCFA
-452 MTLAVVIPVRAFLI
+452 VTLAVVIPVRAFLI
-466 ERTIEPWLVATEA
+466 ERTIAPWLVATEA
-479 ALAMPADV
+479 ARAMPADV
-487 VIVDRMTIFY
+487 VIVDRIAIFY

-503 SGPYAAERP
+503 NGPYAAERP
-512 VVMMME
+512 VVMMLNY
-518 ALSADQIR
+518 LSADQIR
-526 RLCSDYRVAFF
+526 RLCSNYRVALF
-537 GAAEARLAGL
+537 GVDEARQAGI
-547 PIRTF
+547 PTRTI
-552 EEAVASMSGMDM
+552 EEALASMTAMDTKVLQ
-564 EIGESAADYQEKQR
+564 GVADYREKYT

-592 RINGTSGN
+592 RINGTSDN
-600 STVGM
+600 
-605 EVP
+605 

>member
-1 LHQEL
+1 
-6 VAQAGRNEP
+6 
-15 QMSAQKLVK
+15 
-24 RSIVFMLA
+24 
-32 LFWIGWLLVAVGATS
+32 
-47 GMSRYIY
+47 
-54 IKVDFPAFVVSAVS
+54 
-68 LLAVSF
+68 
-74 AARKGGDFAW
+74 
-84 LERIPVGLVALC
+84 
-96 TLAVSMIGTHAVF
+96 
-109 LGYAFSPDEWMPR
+109 MPR

-142 EYGRAMYHGFAHYD
+142 EYGRAMYHVFAHYD

-196 LTASFARMLWPD
+196 LTASLARILWPD

-216 ALLVATSSQALAT
+216 ALLVATSSQALAA

-274 HPHLFF
+274 HPHVFF

-297 LWYGAVYAAGHLA
+297 LWYGAVYAMGHLA
-310 IIGWDRMAMGDSLA
+310 LIGWDRMAMGDSHA
-324 VARSGQLTFE
+324 IAESGQLTFE
-334 QFLDRVG
+334 QFLSRVG
-341 QLAQIPSLIDWA
+341 ELAHVPDFIDWA
-353 TIGAHVVR
+353 TILAHLVR
-361 FFAWQSLALAPLL
+361 FLAWQSLALAPLL
-374 LFTVYRRAWP
+374 VFTVYRRAWP

-392 SIAISLLPYPFLLPE
+392 SIATSLLPYPFLLPE

-420 IGSLALIGTAG
+420 IGSLALIATAG
-431 WVQMER
+431 WVEMER
-437 LHGKAFRQPVMLCFA
+437 RHGQAFRQPVMLCFA
-452 MTLAVVIPVRAFLI
+452 MTLAVIIPVRAFLI

-487 VIVDRMTIFY
+487 VIVDRITIFY

-503 SGPYAAERP
+503 NGPYAAERP
-512 VVMMME
+512 VVMMINN
-518 ALSADQIR
+518 LSADQIR
-526 RLCSDYRVAFF
+526 RLCSNSRVAFF
-537 GAAEARLAGL
+537 GADEARRAGIPTQTL
-547 PIRTF
+547 
-552 EEAVASMSGMDM
+552 EEALAELTAKDAKIPEG
-564 EIGESAADYQEKQR
+564 AADYAADYAVNYREKYR
-578 FLTSGACTDLRAQQ
+578 FLASGACTQLRAQQ
-592 RINGTSGN
+592 KINGTSSN
-600 STVGM
+600 STVEK

>member
-1 LHQEL
+1 MHQEL
-6 VAQAGRNEP
+6 AAQAGHKEP
-15 QMSAQKLVK
+15 RTSAQKLVS
-24 RSIVFMLA
+24 RANVFMLT
-32 LFWIGWLLVAVGATS
+32 LFLIGGLLVAAGATS
-47 GMSRYIY
+47 GMSRYVY
-54 IKVDFPAFVVSAVS
+54 VYVDYPGFFVSAV
-68 LLAVSF
+68 LFIAVAW
-74 AARKGGDFAW
+74 AAREGGDFAW
-84 LERIPVGLVALC
+84 VDRIPVGLVALC
-96 TLAVSMIGTHAVF
+96 TLVLSMIGTHAVH
-109 LGYAFSPDEWMPR
+109 LGYAFSPDEFMPR
-122 LQAEIFAHGALAGN
+122 LQAEIFAHGELAGN

-196 LTASFARMLWPD
+196 LTASLARKLWPD

-216 ALLVATSSQALAT
+216 ALLVATSSQALAA

-297 LWYGAVYAAGHLA
+297 LWYGAIYAVGHLA

-324 VARSGQLTFE
+324 VAQSGELTFE
-334 QFLDRVG
+334 QFFQRVG
-341 QLAQIPSLIDWA
+341 RLAQIPSLIDWA

-361 FFAWQSLALAPLL
+361 WFAWQSLALAPLL

-392 SIAISLLPYPFLLPE
+392 SIATSLLPYPFLLPE

-420 IGSLALIGTAG
+420 IGALALIGTAG

-437 LHGKAFRQPVMLCFA
+437 LHGQAFRQPVMLCFA
-452 MTLAVVIPVRAFLI
+452 LTLAVVIPVRAFLI
-466 ERTIEPWLVATEA
+466 ERTIEPWLVATKA

-487 VIVDRMTIFY
+487 VIVERFAIFY

-503 SGPYAAERP
+503 NGPYATERP
-512 VVMMME
+512 VVMMIND
-518 ALSADQIR
+518 LSADQIR
-526 RLCSDYRVAFF
+526 RLCSNYRVAAF
-537 GAAEARLAGL
+537 GVDEARQAGI
-547 PIRTF
+547 PTRTL
-552 EEAVASMSGMDM
+552 EEALASLTEKEARILGGVAN
-564 EIGESAADYQEKQR
+564 YREKYR
-578 FLTSGACTDLRAQQ
+578 FLTSGACADLRAQQ
-592 RINGTSGN
+592 RFNGTSGN
-600 STVGM
+600 STVRL

>member
-1 LHQEL
+1 
-6 VAQAGRNEP
+6 
-15 QMSAQKLVK
+15 MSARDLVK
-24 RSIVFMLA
+24 RSVLYTLAVFA
-32 LFWIGWLLVAVGATS
+32 LGWLMVAVGATS
-47 GMSRYIY
+47 GMSRYVY
-54 IKVDFPAFVVSAVS
+54 FRVDFPGFPVAAAS
-68 LLAVSF
+68 LLAVAL

-84 LERIPVGLVALC
+84 VERIPVGLVALC
-96 TLAVSMIGTHAVF
+96 TLVVSIIGTHAVH

-122 LQAEIFAHGALAGN
+122 LQAEIFAHGELAGK

-142 EYGRAMYHGFAHYD
+142 EYGRAMYHGFARYD
-156 PATGAVASS
+156 PETGAVASG

-196 LTASFARMLWPD
+196 LTASLARILWPD

-216 ALLVATSSQALAT
+216 ALLVATSSQALAA

-259 AAALCGVFTASLHQI
+259 AAALCGVFTASLHQV
-274 HPHLFF
+274 HPHAFF

-289 RPFRPGVL
+289 RPFRLGVL
-297 LWYGAVYAAGHLA
+297 LWYGAAYTVGHLA
-310 IIGWDRMAMGDSLA
+310 IIGWDRMAMGESLA
-324 VARSGQLTFE
+324 VAESGHQTFE
-334 QFLDRVG
+334 QFLQQIA
-341 QLAQIPSLIDWA
+341 QLAHIPHLLDWA
-353 TIGAHVVR
+353 TIGAHLVR
-361 FFAWQSLALAPLL
+361 FLAWQSLALAPLL

-392 SIAISLLPYPFLLPE
+392 SIATSLLPYPFLISD

-431 WVQMER
+431 WVEMER
-437 LHGKAFRQPVMLCFA
+437 QHGKAFRQPVMLCFA

-466 ERTIEPWLVATEA
+466 ERTIAPWLAATEA

-487 VIVDRMTIFY
+487 VIVDRLTIFY

-503 SGPYAAERP
+503 NGPHAAERP
-512 VVMMME
+512 IVMMIND
-518 ALSADQIR
+518 LSPDQIR
-526 RLCSDYRVAFF
+526 RLCRDYRVAFF
-537 GAAEARLAGL
+537 DAEEAQQAGI
-547 PIRTF
+547 PTRPF
-552 EEAVASMSGMDM
+552 EEALKSLTGTDM
-564 EIGESAADYQEKQR
+564 EILGGAASYAAEYR
-578 FLTSGACTDLRAQQ
+578 ERYELLASGACRASST
-592 RINGTSGN
+592 RPGN
-600 STVGM
+600 
-605 EVP
+605 

>member
-1 LHQEL
+1 M
-6 VAQAGRNEP
+6 R
-15 QMSAQKLVK
+15 
-24 RSIVFMLA
+24 RSNLFTLA
-32 LFWIGWLLVAVGATS
+32 LFWIGWLLVVAGATS

-54 IKVDFPAFVVSAVS
+54 VNVGFPGFIVSAVS
-68 LLAVSF
+68 LLAVSL
-74 AARKGGDFAW
+74 AVRKGSAFAW
-84 LERIPVGLVALC
+84 LERIPVEKIPVGLVALC
-96 TLAVSMIGTHAVF
+96 TLAVSMIGTHAVYH
-109 LGYAFSPDEWMPR
+109 GYAFSPDEWMPR

-142 EYGRAMYHGFAHYD
+142 EYGRAMYHGFAEYD

-165 YRPGMAALI
+165 YRPGTAALI

-196 LTASFARMLWPD
+196 LTASLARILWPD

-216 ALLVATSSQALAT
+216 ALLVATSSQALAA

-242 NLLWLRLFLL
+242 NLLWLRLFLM

-259 AAALCGVFTASLHQI
+259 AAALCGVATASLHQI

-297 LWYGAVYAAGHLA
+297 LWYGAVYAIGHLGL
-310 IIGWDRMAMGDSLA
+310 IGWDRMAMGDSLA
-324 VARSGQLTFE
+324 VAQSGQLTFE
-334 QFLDRVG
+334 QFLDRAAGLV
-341 QLAQIPSLIDWA
+341 QIPGFIDWA
-353 TIGAHVVR
+353 TIVANLVR

-384 PLLVLMAA
+384 PLLVLMAV
-392 SIAISLLPYPFLLPE
+392 SIATSLLPYPFLMPD

-420 IGSLALIGTAG
+420 IGSLALIGAAG
-431 WVQMER
+431 WVEMER
-437 LHGKAFRQPVMLCFA
+437 RHGQAFRQPVMLCFA
-452 MTLAVVIPVRAFLI
+452 MTIAVIIPVRAFLI
-466 ERTIEPWLVATEA
+466 ERTIEPWLAATKA

-487 VIVDRMTIFY
+487 VIVDRITIFY

-503 SGPYAAERP
+503 NGPYAAERP
-512 VVMMME
+512 VVMMINT
-518 ALSADQIR
+518 LSFDQIR
-526 RLCSDYRVAFF
+526 RLCSNYRVAFF
-537 GAAEARLAGL
+537 GADEARQAGI
-547 PIRTF
+547 PTRTF
-552 EEAVASMSGMDM
+552 EEADASQAEMTT
-564 EIGESAADYQEKQR
+564 EILEKVADYKEKYR
-578 FLTSGACTDLRAQQ
+578 FLTSGACRASPT
-592 RINGTSGN
+592 RTGN
-600 STVGM
+600 
-605 EVP
+605 